1 MSESTL
7 ASATEELAYLAITRL
22 QAEYA
27 DAVTRRAWSEF
38 DDLFDPDATVD
49 INKVTEGSFQL
60 VGPHAIAEFI
70 AKAIVRYDFFEF
82 AILNSVV
89 KVESPESATGRVYFV
104 ELRQDAENGMWSEA
118 YAVYQDRY
126 VRRDGRWMFR
136 QRHHQTMARTGRGEV
151 FPMPALRF

>member
-22 QAEYA
+22 QAAYA

-60 VGPHAIAEFI
+60 VGPQAIADFI
-70 AKAIVRYDFFEF
+70 SSAIERYDFFEF
-82 AILNSVV
+82 AILNAVV
-89 KVESPESATGRVYFV
+89 KIESAESATGRVYFV

-118 YAVYQDRY
+118 YAVYQDQY
-126 VRRDGRWMFR
+126 VRRDGRWRFQ
-136 QRHHQTMARTGRGEV
+136 QRHHQTLARTGRGQV
-151 FPMPALRF
+151 FPMPGLRF